1 MQSRCSPIFFV
12 KGDKEMLK
20 KTIDF
25 ESLNEAINC
34 YGRENLIP
42 IDNIK
47 QCIFYTKHGCQP
59 RFVWEK
65 EGNPGKMTC
74 WFLKAETGFV
84 YKKWLESNPKK
95 NDAECRQKV

>member
-1 MQSRCSPIFFV
+1 MP
-12 KGDKEMLK
+12 K
-20 KTIDF
+20 KSIEFSTL
-25 ESLNEAINC
+25 EEAINC
-34 YGRENLIP
+34 YGRKNLIP

-65 EGNPGKMTC
+65 ETEPGKMTC

-84 YKKWLESNPKK
+84 YQKWLDNRPVKK
-95 NDAECRQKV
+95 DAERREEI